1 MKKQLLLFFI
11 SISLISATTINVPD
25 DYATIQE
32 GIDASNEGDT
42 VLLSPSC
49 SSFDQFD
56 NYEDRG
62 NCFKKIILNE
72 FNSC

>member
-25 DYATIQE
+25 DYATIQA

-42 VLLSPSC
+42 VLV
-49 SSFDQFD
+49 DQGTYVE
-56 NYEDRG
+56 NLILE
-62 NCFKKIILNE
+62 KEIILR
-72 FNSC
+72 FFPPYSIL

>member
-25 DYATIQE
+25 DYATIQA

-42 VLLSPSC
+42 VLVAQGTYVENL
-49 SSFDQFD
+49 
-56 NYEDRG
+56 
-62 NCFKKIILNE
+62 ILE
-72 FNSC
+72 KEIMFLFMAQGFH